1 MNDEYEPKASPA
13 ESTAASTAPRKKEK
27 KRMSGAAIIA
37 LALCF
42 SLLGGLVGSA
52 GGGWIKDRLSAA
64 PAAREEAAVSES
76 SDPTASSDPDGALPD
91 DPATEAPAE
100 SPTSEPTQA
109 PTEAPT
115 EEPSA
120 EPSGT
125 PGAKLGSADR
135 STPAPASAEKGNI
148 GERGEMSAADVYEA
162 NVNSTVGITTSI
174 TTNYWGYQSSG
185 AASGSGFIYS
195 ADGYVLTNYHVVED
209 STAVTVTMFDGTAYK
224 AEIVGYDADND
235 VAVLKI
241 DAEGLKPVTL
251 GSSDSLRVGD
261 DVLAI
266 GNPLG
271 ELTFSLTKGCVSALN
286 HEVTLS
292 SGTTMD
298 LIQTDAA
305 INSGNSGG
313 ALFNMYGE
321 VVGITNA
328 KYSSSNRSSAAS
340 VDNIGFAIPIDSVKR
355 IISEIIEYGHAVKPY
370 IGVSIYTVTAEM
382 QDYGLPLG
390 AVVNAVSEGSPAEA
404 AGLRKNDI
412 ITAINGESVS
422 NSSELKRIISR
433 STPGDELVL
442 SVYRR
447 EEGDIKLTVVVTDR
461 PEPTPT
467 PEPQNQQQWSSRGD
481 DPYGDIFG
489 GFPFGG
495 FPFGNAG

>member
-1 MNDEYEPKASPA
+1 MNDEYEPKTSAS
-13 ESTAASTAPRKKEK
+13 EGGAPSPSAPGKKEK

-52 GGGWIKDRLSAA
+52 GGGWIKDRLTAA
-64 PAAREEAAVSES
+64 PAAREEPAVSDLPEPAADADTGS
-76 SDPTASSDPDGALPD
+76 TA
-91 DPATEAPAE
+91 APAPVTE
-100 SPTSEPTQA
+100 A

-115 EEPSA
+115 EIPTEVPTEEPA
-120 EPSGT
+120 AGPTET

-135 STPAPASAEKGNI
+135 STPAPASAEKGNA
-148 GERGEMSAADVYEA
+148 GERVIMSAADVYEA

-209 STAVTVTMFDGTAYK
+209 STSVTVTMFDGTAYK

-286 HEVTLS
+286 REVTLS

-328 KYSSSNRSSAAS
+328 KYSSSSSRSAAS

-404 AGLRKNDI
+404 AGLQKNDI

-447 EEGDIKLTVVVTDR
+447 EAGDLELTVIVSDR

>member
-1 MNDEYEPKASPA
+1 MFTK
-13 ESTAASTAPRKKEK
+13 ESRQTIGRRGQLLAWVLV
-27 KRMSGAAIIA
+27 
-37 LALCF
+37 LALVFGC
-42 SLLGGLVGSA
+42 VGA
-52 GGGWIKDRLSAA
+52 GTAFAAGEETREQLS
-64 PAAREEAAVSES
+64 
-76 SDPTASSDPDGALPD
+76 
-91 DPATEAPAE
+91 
-100 SPTSEPTQA
+100 
-109 PTEAPT
+109 
-115 EEPSA
+115 PS
-120 EPSGT
+120 
-125 PGAKLGSADR
+125 
-135 STPAPASAEKGNI
+135 
-148 GERGEMSAADVYEA
+148 DVYA
-162 NVNSTVGITTSI
+162 NNVNAAVGITTSI
-174 TTNYWGYQSSG
+174 TTNYYGYTTKA

-195 ADGYVLTNYHVVED
+195 EDGYIVTNYHVIDD
-209 STAVTVTMFDGTAYK
+209 SNSITVTTYDNKSYPAK
-224 AEIVGYDADND
+224 IVGCDEDND
-235 VAVLKI
+235 IAVLKI
-241 DAEGLKPVTL
+241 DAEGLQPVVL
-251 GSSDSLRVGD
+251 GDSDALRIGD
-261 DVLAI
+261 TVLAI

-271 ELTFSLTKGCVSALN
+271 ELTFSLTMGIVSAMGR
-286 HEVTLS
+286 EVTFS
-292 SGTTMD
+292 SGSTMA

-328 KYSSSNRSSAAS
+328 KYSSSNLSSAAS

-355 IISEIIEYGHAVKPY
+355 VISEIIEYGHAVKPY

-390 AVVNAVSEGSPAEA
+390 AVVNAVSEGSPAET

-422 NSSELKRIISR
+422 NSSELKRIVSR

-447 EEGDIKLTVVVTDR
+447 EEGDIELKVVVTDR

-467 PEPQNQQQWSSRGD
+467 PEPQDQQQWSSRGD

-495 FPFGNAG
+495 FPFGNVG